1 MTRLT
6 EAAWADIAGAYA
18 AGDETVAAIA
28 ARHGIDRGA
37 IIRRAQADGWPR
49 RRAPSHAP
57 RAPTERAQAALMRR
71 LFNAIKTK
79 LKHLET
85 SMKSGKAMSAADS
98 ERQTRQIN
106 HLIRSFEKVTE
117 LARARDNAA
126 SGSGAPGGASISTAD
141 AERMRAEIA
150 ERLERLAQAKEQ
162 RG

>member
-1 MTRLT
+1 MKRLT
-6 EAAWADIAGAYA
+6 DKAWADIARAYA
-18 AGDETVAAIA
+18 GGTETVAAIA
-28 ARHGIDRGA
+28 ARHGIDRGV
-37 IIRRAQADGWPR
+37 IIRRAQIDGWPR

-85 SMKSGKAMSAADS
+85 SMKSGKAISAADS

-106 HLIRSFEKVTE
+106 HLIRSFETVTE

-126 SGSGAPGGASISTAD
+126 GAAAASASAAD

-150 ERLERLAQAKEQ
+150 ERLERVAKAKEA
-162 RG
+162 GG